1 MTFTFTFGSN
11 HKTRDGVGLGQKFVN
26 IEATNMNEAKAIM
39 AMTRGRKWSNC
50 YLSESDA
57 GVARYELE
65 PIPLG
70 DVYLPPSDAPRPYD
84 SVLFRRDDP
93 ARRPATSVLRKM
105 ADMIEEDGSADD
117 VGFAVFEFDAID
129 ESKFECLD
137 TFDNYDDALVAF
149 TKLSDDGRNV
159 QLQLDIAFVNLVVK
173 HPVT

>member
-26 IEATNMNEAKAIM
+26 IEATDMGEARAIM
-39 AMTRGRKWSNC
+39 AMTRGRKWSSC
-50 YLSESDA
+50 YLSEADA
-57 GVARYELE
+57 GVAQYELE
-65 PIPLG
+65 PIPLE

-84 SVLFRRDDP
+84 SVFRRDDP

-105 ADMIEEDGSADD
+105 ADAIEEDGSADD

-137 TFDNYDDALVAF
+137 TFDNYDDALAAF
-149 TKLSDDGRNV
+149 TKLADDGRNV

-173 HPVT
+173 QPAA